1 VSAGSYQ
8 NRTVSAGSPD
18 INWVIIRA
26 FLIVV
31 WRQGIKRKTR
41 LRFWA
46 NLAIMLW
53 RYPAVAANYVSVCA
67 QAEHFLEFRQI
78 VRDNIE
84 AQLQAYLDAKQ
95 AKEEKTN
102 DLTVSAA

>member
-1 VSAGSYQ
+1 
-8 NRTVSAGSPD
+8 
-18 INWVIIRA
+18 
-26 FLIVV
+26 
-31 WRQGIKRKTR
+31 
-41 LRFWA
+41 
-46 NLAIMLW
+46 MLW

-102 DLTVSAA
+102 EFNGFCSLSFCNLTDVTEI